1 MKELSID
8 LETYSD
14 VDIKQCGVYKYT
26 DTPNFDILLF
36 SYSIDGGD
44 VITIDLA
51 SGEEIP
57 ITVINALT
65 NDAIIKWAFN
75 ANFERVCLSVWLR
88 KYYPQYF
95 KGYYAGGT
103 LVNNYL
109 TPTSWRCSKVWAN
122 YMGLPH
128 SLKAVGKELN
138 LTHQKMQ
145 QGKELIR
152 YFCSP
157 CDPTKKNGMRTRNLP
172 EHNPSDW
179 EIFKQYN
186 KRDVEV
192 ELAIKEILKLTP
204 VPDDIWLQYTQD
216 QIINDR
222 GVRID
227 STFVQ
232 RALQTDTSTR
242 KKNFIMLKKLT
253 GLENPNSLIQL
264 KNWLKT
270 QGVILNNLDKKSI
283 MQLLAE
289 CSEGV
294 VSQVLKIKQQLA
306 KNSVRKYNRMLDML
320 CTDGRARGCFMFYGA
335 ITTGR
340 WAGRGIQFQ
349 NLPQNHLIELDA
361 ARNAVLNLDY
371 VAMEEKFYT
380 IQKENGINH
389 KTPYSV
395 PEALSQLLRT
405 ALIPENG
412 YKFIVADYSQ
422 IEARVL
428 STLAEEEWRLEA
440 FTSGKDLY
448 CESASR
454 MFNKPVVKNG
464 INGELR
470 VKGKIAELAL
480 GYGGGENA
488 LKRMNA
494 LDMGLNEDEL
504 PSLVTQWR
512 ESNPKIVDFWRKCG
526 KAAIKAIRYQTFDE
540 VNDIKFWY
548 PENILY
554 IELPSGRSLAYRDP
568 ELQKNENE
576 YEQIVYRG
584 NKSDKLKEVSTY
596 GAKLVENIVQGIS
609 RDILAYALEKLSS
622 YRVVAHV
629 HDEVIVEVPLETP
642 IQTICDVLELTPPWF
657 PNLPLKAEGYEC
669 FYYQKQ

>member
-26 DTPNFDILLF
+26 DTLNFDILLF

-51 SGEEIP
+51 SGDEIP

-109 TPTSWRCSKVWAN
+109 NPTSWRCSKVWAN

-289 CSEGV
+289 CPEGV

-494 LDMGLNEDEL
+494 LDMGLNEGEL

-540 VNDIKFWY
+540 VNGIKFWY

>member
-65 NDAIIKWAFN
+65 NDAIVKWAFN

-109 TPTSWRCSKVWAN
+109 NPTSWRCSKVWAN

-204 VPDDIWLQYTQD
+204 VSDDIWLQYTQD

-242 KKNFIMLKKLT
+242 KKNFITLKKLT

-540 VNDIKFWY
+540 VNGIKFWY

-576 YEQIVYRG
+576 YKQIVYRG

>member
-51 SGEEIP
+51 SGDEIP

-65 NDAIIKWAFN
+65 NDAIVKWAFN

-109 TPTSWRCSKVWAN
+109 NPTSWRCSKVWAN

-494 LDMGLNEDEL
+494 LDMGLNEEEL

-526 KAAIKAIRYQTFDE
+526 KAAIKTIRYQTFDE
-540 VNDIKFWY
+540 VNGIKFWY

-568 ELQKNENE
+568 ELQQNENE

-629 HDEVIVEVPLETP
+629 HDEVIVEVPLKTP